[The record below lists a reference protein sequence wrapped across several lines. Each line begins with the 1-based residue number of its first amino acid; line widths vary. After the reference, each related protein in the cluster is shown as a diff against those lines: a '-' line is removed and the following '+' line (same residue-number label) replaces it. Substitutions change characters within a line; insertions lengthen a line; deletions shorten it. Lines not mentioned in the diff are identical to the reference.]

1 MEHTLEAAGL
11 EMEKEP
17 VAYGSIPETR
27 PTRRRRTPYAV
38 VGGCLGLAA
47 VAGVASTKTRTSLSV
62 NDYSHAHAAAPFHG
76 CAMIDDVL
84 SACNRD
90 AGDDLP
96 LLQGMDVMSYFD
108 AANGLIDEPLRGS
121 SEFSYVYNGN
131 LLYFSSEKNM
141 NTFSYDPTK
150 YMPSGGGYCPLA
162 MSGLDPALPGVC
174 TSFSPVDPLSY
185 EVDTQGRL
193 WLYRGPSALYL
204 MAEVYEDWLDSG
216 VGGVSPYSQA
226 QANWANLVA
235 KRTGTGELY
244 PPTMMNK
251 NTKHCIDLYGLL
263 KSDQDR

>member
-1 MEHTLEAAGL
+1 MEAAGL

-17 VAYGSIPETR
+17 VTYGSIPSEEQAPR
-27 PTRRRRTPYAV
+27 PKRRRTPYAV

-47 VAGVASTKTRTSLSV
+47 VAGVASTKTRTSLAV
-62 NDYSHAHAAAPFHG
+62 NDYPHAHAAAPSHG

-84 SACNRD
+84 ATCNRD

-108 AANGLIDEPLRGS
+108 AASGLIDEPVRGS
-121 SEFSYVYNGN
+121 AQYAYNYQGN
-131 LLYFSSEKNM
+131 ILYFSSEKNL
-141 NTFSYDPTK
+141 NTFSFDPTK

-162 MSGLDPALPGVC
+162 MSGLDPALSWVC
-174 TSFSPVDPLSY
+174 TSVSPVDPLSY

-193 WLYRGPSALYL
+193 WLYREPSALYS
-204 MAEVYEDWLDSG
+204 MAEVYADWLDSG

-226 QANWANLVA
+226 QANWATLVA
-235 KRTGTGELY
+235 QRTGTGELY

-251 NTKHCIDLYGLL
+251 NTRECMDLYGLL
-263 KSDQDR
+263 KTDQDR